1 MAASFRLSGI
11 MRWCIRVVLVVAL
24 FALAVEVINTIHL
37 RNLARALVNNGG
49 SVSVTCGPPASAP
62 NRINEIDLYT
72 SPRSAEA
79 WEIYFGGRMA
89 RFLAEPSRFPR
100 SHQD

>member
-11 MRWCIRVVLVVAL
+11 MRWCIRVVLVVVL
-24 FALAVEVINTIHL
+24 FALAIEEINTIQL

-49 SVSVTCGPPASAP
+49 SVSVTRGPTASVQ
-62 NRINEIDLYT
+62 NRMNEIDVYT

-89 RFLAEPSRFPR
+89 QFLAEPSRFHR